1 MTTVSILPEQN
12 ESTAPNYRAMAGT
25 EQSVG
30 RTPGEALDSLTS
42 KLSERDSGAVVVIQ
56 RMKPDRFFNEQQ
68 QKRLAELMQRWRLAR
83 DQGKSL
89 GSDEQAELDQLVQ
102 AEVKASA
109 ERVVAMRNEIKV
121 VSLNDELGLKAF

>member
-12 ESTAPNYRAMAGT
+12 ESAAPNYRAMAGT

-30 RTPGEALDSLTS
+30 RTPGEALDSLTPR
-42 KLSERDSGAVVVIQ
+42 LSERDSGAVVIIQ

-89 GSDEQAELDQLVQ
+89 ASDEQAELDQLIQ

-109 ERVVAMRNEIKV
+109 ERVAAMLDEIRR
-121 VSLNDELGLKAF
+121 